1 MQAVLWFNVV
11 IFGWLIVLFT
21 INPKKAID
29 SLIISWN
36 TIKKSGPL
44 LAVLA
49 LILIIL
55 ESSISVPM
63 IENIITTS
71 GPIKGYIAAIILG
84 AGIHIPLFI
93 AFPLGGELLAN
104 GINAGVIS
112 VLITT
117 LVMVHTFT
125 LPIEAKEMGL
135 KYTLW
140 RNGLSLIGAV
150 IIGITMGMIY

>member
-1 MQAVLWFNVV
+1 MEVVTWFNIL
-11 IFGWLIVLFT
+11 IFGGFLALLAVK
-21 INPKKAID
+21 PKKAFD
-29 SLIISWN
+29 ALLISFD

-55 ESSISVPM
+55 ESSVSVP
-63 IENIITTS
+63 
-71 GPIKGYIAAIILG
+71 GIKEMLLNTPPLQAYLAALVLG

-104 GINAGVIS
+104 GVSAGVIS

-125 LPIEAKEMGL
+125 LPIEAKEMGV
-135 KYTLW
+135 KYAIW
-140 RNGLSLIGAV
+140 RNALSLVAAV
-150 IIGITMGMIY
+150 AVGLLVGVLY

>member
-1 MQAVLWFNVV
+1 MQAVLWFNVL
-11 IFGWLIVLFT
+11 IFGWLAVLFT
-21 INPKKAID
+21 LNPKKAID
-29 SLIISWN
+29 ALIIAWN
-36 TIKKSGPL
+36 TVKKSGPL

-63 IENIITTS
+63 IKNILITS
-71 GPIKGYIAAIILG
+71 GPVEGYLAAIILG

-93 AFPLGGELLAN
+93 AFPLGGELLSN

-125 LPIEAKEMGL
+125 VPIEAKEMGL

-140 RNGLSLIGAV
+140 RNGLSLAAAI
-150 IIGITMGMIY
+150 IIGFVMGLVY